1 MSVSTSRG
9 AFANE
14 SVARIVRPQ
23 DVRTGP
29 ASWATTWVWYAG
41 AVWARRSRTAS
52 VAPRNISM
60 GPATSRTWASSKTT
74 MAIFFMAWTGF
85 GRIRGLIVHPE
96 GPGTGQYP
104 TMTLPIIATLGF
116 ATLVTSFI
124 SGILG
129 MAGGMILMGVLLASL
144 TVPAAMLLHGITQF
158 SANGWR

>member
-41 AVWARRSRTAS
+41 AVCARRSRTAS

-74 MAIFFMAWTGF
+74 MAIFFMAWKRIWPDSRANCPPRGVRNRTMPHHDAAHHRDPRPSHPRHLVHF
-85 GRIRGLIVHPE
+85 GDPRDGGRHDPHGRAAGDPV
-96 GPGTGQYP
+96 G
-104 TMTLPIIATLGF
+104 
-116 ATLVTSFI
+116 
-124 SGILG
+124 
-129 MAGGMILMGVLLASL
+129 AGGNA
-144 TVPAAMLLHGITQF
+144 
-158 SANGWR
+158 